1 MRLLI
6 FTIFTYFV
14 RARKIVFPYTSRD
27 LGEGCRV
34 GFFEVA
40 RKGAYLSYVTAA
52 GVPQTKVKYAPL
64 YKVAYLKK
72 SMIFCLITCNLP
84 SMNCFISLF
93 LDFLNCSR
101 CLSMSSFCIT

>member
-64 YKVAYLKK
+64 YKVAYLVRAWRVVH
-72 SMIFCLITCNLP
+72 
-84 SMNCFISLF
+84 SL
-93 LDFLNCSR
+93 
-101 CLSMSSFCIT
+101 SFPDRARQAHTLRM

>member
-34 GFFEVA
+34 GFFKGA
-40 RKGAYLSYVTAA
+40 RKGVYLSYVTAA
-52 GVPQTKVKYAPL
+52 GVPQTKGKDALLYFPL
-64 YKVAYLKK
+64 RVSAESGVILRIYRGCPE
-72 SMIFCLITCNLP
+72 S
-84 SMNCFISLF
+84 
-93 LDFLNCSR
+93 
-101 CLSMSSFCIT
+101 